1 MHVAFNTCIN
11 STKGVNN
18 SNTTYEFGDTI
29 HIPAANGGNN
39 CETNEICNAFKM
51 NSMDLLLGALVEEDG
66 VTSNVFNCKKDSM
79 KCFGKKRRKRNE
91 EEGKINKYV
100 GVSV

>member
-66 VTSNVFNCKKDSM
+66 VTSNVFNCKKGNII
-79 KCFGKKRRKRNE
+79 CVGKKERKSKE
-91 EEGKINKYV
+91 EEGNRNKYV

>member
-51 NSMDLLLGALVEEDG
+51 NSMDLLLGALVEDG
-66 VTSNVFNCKKDSM
+66 VTSNVFNCKKRNI
-79 KCFGKKRRKRNE
+79 KCFGKKEKKSK
-91 EEGKINKYV
+91 EEGKRNKYI